1 VPLPRCSV
9 VIDVRHLQRAEVPMT
24 APTAQLAREAHLR
37 VFLQRCRDAFDAASH
52 RLPAAREV
60 ATRIFTALELPAH
73 RDGAPPAARVPACD
87 HLAAALAAARTG
99 PGAVPALADA
109 LDAIAPRLAWY
120 RRPGSQPTM
129 GRFHDGHAS
138 AVVVGAGGL
147 EARDDVRVGLS
158 LMAPQVRYPDHQHPP
173 EEIYIALTPGQWRQR
188 DGPWHEP
195 GAGGIVH
202 NPPGI
207 VHAMRSGV
215 SPLLAVW
222 CLWMAA

>member
-1 VPLPRCSV
+1 VA
-9 VIDVRHLQRAEVPMT
+9 VIGH
-24 APTAQLAREAHLR
+24 TAQPAREAQLD
-37 VFLQRCRDAFDAASH
+37 VFLQRCRDAFEAASP
-52 RLPAAREV
+52 RLPAAQRV
-60 ATRIFTALELPAH
+60 ATRIFGALESPAN
-73 RDGAPPAARVPACD
+73 RDRAAPAARVPACE
-87 HLAAALAAARTG
+87 HLAAALAVARTG
-99 PGAVPALADA
+99 PGAIPALADA

-120 RRPGSQPTM
+120 RRAGSQPAI

-173 EEIYIALTPGQWRQR
+173 EEIYVALTPGQWRQC

-207 VHAMRSGV
+207 VHAMRSGA

>member
-1 VPLPRCSV
+1 MLDGRRQPRAAVPVSG
-9 VIDVRHLQRAEVPMT
+9 HL
-24 APTAQLAREAHLR
+24 AQPAREAHLG
-37 VFLQRCRDAFDAASH
+37 VFLQCCRDAFEAAAH
-52 RLPAAREV
+52 GLPAAREV
-60 ATRIFTALELPAH
+60 ATRIFSALESPANCE
-73 RDGAPPAARVPACD
+73 RAPPATRVPACA
-87 HLAAALAAARTG
+87 HLPAALAAARTG
-99 PGAVPALADA
+99 PGAIPALADA

-120 RRPGSQPTM
+120 RRPGSQPAM

-138 AVVVGAGGL
+138 ALVVGAGGL

-173 EEIYIALTPGQWRQR
+173 EEIYVALTPGQWRQR

-207 VHAMRSGV
+207 VHAMRSGA

-222 CLWMAA
+222 CLWMA

>member
-1 VPLPRCSV
+1 MAM
-9 VIDVRHLQRAEVPMT
+9 IGHT
-24 APTAQLAREAHLR
+24 AKLAREAHLD
-37 VFLQRCRDAFDAASH
+37 VFLQRCRDAFAAATH
-52 RLPAAREV
+52 DLPAARDL
-60 ATRIFTALELPAH
+60 AARIFTALESPAN
-73 RDGAPPAARVPACD
+73 RDPAPPASRVPACG
-87 HLAAALAAARTG
+87 HLAAALAKARTG
-99 PGAVPALADA
+99 PGAIPVLATALE
-109 LDAIAPRLAWY
+109 AIAPRLAWY
-120 RRPGSQPTM
+120 RRPGSEPAM

-147 EARDDVRVGLS
+147 ELRHDVRVGLS

-173 EEIYIALTPGQWRQR
+173 EEIYVALTPGEWRQR

-202 NPPGI
+202 NRPGI
-207 VHAMRSGV
+207 VHAMRSGE